1 MGAVSWTRRKHDAHT
16 PHSRS
21 IRDLLVRWQHAEG
34 YLAKAI
40 EYEQRVVELRKEQR
54 NKEEAERQAREEEEE
69 RQRLEKEREEKA
81 RRAAERKKKKRRS
94 RSRSRSRSPKYD
106 GPLLTDAEWRRK
118 WDLEDMERGRSI
130 LSEEEHRRRM
140 GEALAAASL
149 RAAQGRQDVE
159 AEMAKRDQKITELT
173 LAHARQEIELKTMQ
187 ARLRSVC
194 SAAACSN
201 RRLAFPLL

>member
-1 MGAVSWTRRKHDAHT
+1 M
-16 PHSRS
+16 
-21 IRDLLVRWQHAEG
+21 
-34 YLAKAI
+34 
-40 EYEQRVVELRKEQR
+40 
-54 NKEEAERQAREEEEE
+54 
-69 RQRLEKEREEKA
+69 QRLEKEREEREEREEKA

-187 ARLRSVC
+187 ARIRSVC
-194 SAAACSN
+194 SSAACVSTCLN
-201 RRLAFPLL
+201 RSLPLPILTLRVAVAAE

>member
-1 MGAVSWTRRKHDAHT
+1 M
-16 PHSRS
+16 
-21 IRDLLVRWQHAEG
+21 RWQHAEG

-54 NKEEAERQAREEEEE
+54 GKEEAERQAREEEAE
-69 RQRLEKEREEKA
+69 RQRLEKEREEREEREEKA

-187 ARLRSVC
+187 ARIRSVC
-194 SAAACSN
+194 SSAACSN
-201 RRLAFPLL
+201 RCLPCLPIWVAVAAG

>member
-1 MGAVSWTRRKHDAHT
+1 M
-16 PHSRS
+16 
-21 IRDLLVRWQHAEG
+21 RWQHAEG

-40 EYEQRVVELRKEQR
+40 EYEHRVVELRNEWLF
-54 NKEEAERQAREEEEE
+54 KEEAERRAREEEEE
-69 RQRLEKEREEKA
+69 MQRLEKEREEKEEKA
-81 RRAAERKKKKRRS
+81 RRAAERKKKKKRRS

-140 GEALAAASL
+140 GEALAAVSL

-187 ARLRSVC
+187 ARMRSVC
-194 SAAACSN
+194 SSAACVSTCSK
-201 RRLAFPLL
+201 R

>member
-1 MGAVSWTRRKHDAHT
+1 M
-16 PHSRS
+16 
-21 IRDLLVRWQHAEG
+21 RWQHAEG

-40 EYEQRVVELRKEQR
+40 EYEHRVVELRKEQR
-54 NKEEAERQAREEEEE
+54 DKEEAERQAREEEEE
-69 RQRLEKEREEKA
+69 MQRLEKEREEKEEKA

-187 ARLRSVC
+187 ARIRSVC
-194 SAAACSN
+194 SSAACVSTCSK
-201 RRLAFPLL
+201 R